1 MSRKK
6 NSLTDEDYNKASSAA
21 YNLRNYRIGTNIEIS
36 NGQKLYVVDH
46 KKTKKG
52 LDALTLVS
60 EKDYKISNHGK
71 DKEKIQNAIIA
82 YRGSEPISTN
92 QLKETIKETNQR
104 GKREELIKELEKK
117 GINIPAEEDGS
128 SFDSVTGFSEYANEI
143 IQDWLHMDTSYLVG
157 KKRLMMERITRP
169 FRQINMQKKYI
180 KTLKMLTFKSPVT
193 H

>member
-1 MSRKK
+1 MAIRKNTLK
-6 NSLTDEDYNKASSAA
+6 ISDEDYNEISSSA
-21 YNLRNYRIGTNIEIS
+21 YNLKKYHIGQTIKIS
-36 NGQKLYVVDH
+36 NGQKLYVVDY
-46 KKTKKG
+46 KKTEKG
-52 LDALTLVS
+52 LDALTLVN
-60 EKDYKISNHGK
+60 ERDYTISNNGK

-157 KKRLMMERITRP
+157 KKP
-169 FRQINMQKKYI
+169 FDDGTDNQAIQADQYAKKN
-180 KTLKMLTFKSPVT
+180 T
-193 H
+193 

>member
-1 MSRKK
+1 MAK
-6 NSLTDEDYNKASSAA
+6 NKSIKITDEDYNRISSAA
-21 YNLRNYRIGTNIEIS
+21 YDIQNYHNGEIIYTS
-36 NGQKLYVVDH
+36 NRQKLYVIDY
-46 KKTKKG
+46 KKTEKG
-52 LDALTLVS
+52 LNALTLVS
-60 EKDYKISNHGK
+60 HEDYRNSHEGK
-71 DKEKIQNAIIA
+71 HPEKIQNAIIA

-157 KKRLMMERITRP
+157 KKP
-169 FRQINMQKKYI
+169 FDDGTENQAIQADQYAKKN
-180 KTLKMLTFKSPVT
+180 T
-193 H
+193 